1 MYKILV
7 ADGMNNEQ
15 IQDLKDLGFDVIDQ
29 FYDGEELGLMCQ
41 DVDALVIR
49 SKNVITKEIIDKAL
63 EGNARLKLIIRSG
76 VGLDNI
82 AVKYATKKGIKVMNT
97 PCASTRS
104 VAELTVGQLFTIARY
119 VNIANVTMRQGEWNK
134 KKYIGTEVFGKT
146 LGIIGLGRI
155 GKEVAKMA
163 NALGMK
169 IIYYDILGKMEGYPR
184 YKFCAFEEV
193 LKNADF
199 LTIHIPYEKENGY
212 LITKKEFDMMK
223 QGVYFINNARG
234 ALVNEQDLIEALDN
248 GKIEAAAMDVYEK
261 EPEINLE
268 LVNHPMVSPTPHIGA
283 STVEAQDRISREIVE
298 MLVEYFR
305 LNQQQVAL

>member
-163 NALGMK
+163 SALGMK